1 MTEQVRYRIDK
12 KLVKEAER
20 VCKEIGLSPS
30 QAVSIFFAQMVKLG
44 GVPFRVSNFPALEE
58 YGATLAEAEAAE
70 FQARRELDALA
81 AALLAPR
88 CCLLV
93 NSLRDQPRVRY
104 GQNAR
109 CFAGCARSIMAELR
123 RFHALNPGV

>member
-30 QAVSIFFAQMVKLG
+30 QAVSMFFAQMVKVG
-44 GVPFRVSNFPALEE
+44 GVPFRPTSFPALEE

-70 FQARRELDALA
+70 LQARRELDADERA
-81 AALLAPR
+81 GRLLEFKGK
-88 CCLLV
+88 
-93 NSLRDQPRVRY
+93 LR
-104 GQNAR
+104 
-109 CFAGCARSIMAELR
+109 
-123 RFHALNPGV
+123 

>member
-70 FQARRELDALA
+70 LQARRELDAEERA
-81 AALLAPR
+81 GR
-88 CCLLV
+88 LV
-93 NSLRDQPRVRY
+93 EFKSKLP
-104 GQNAR
+104 
-109 CFAGCARSIMAELR
+109 
-123 RFHALNPGV
+123 